1 MLMKRVL
8 AVLFTILLSGCL
20 TYDSYGY
27 RNDGY
32 YEDRYYSGGR
42 SHYDGYYSG
51 YGSDYAYWND
61 YPAYV
66 YGSAYYSVLWPVYR
80 GYYDPFYTPGFYY
93 GVTWYPRT
101 YFGLGHSWYSWP
113 YYHAYSPYR
122 YSYSDGYYDHW
133 DRRRGQVS
141 DRVSRGQSASVSHP
155 YSYGSARNEAERLA
169 YQSGVGRKQQ
179 GSEQPGLHYD
189 PFAARRSDRLSQS
202 RARGQMPA
210 RDQGGTGRGELPARA
225 PLQRNQEPYRTRID
239 RPVRSTEPARSRTP
253 DRAADQLRSR
263 DSGWVSTAP
272 GSTPEPTGEVRL
284 QRSRPAPYY
293 REVAGSQVPMT
304 RQQTLAEPRGVD
316 QPIER
321 SRSREMIDYQPIRQA
336 PVYRSERSV
345 HSDPMA
351 APPATQ
357 SYDRSSMPARQAYE
371 ARPAPQFEA
380 APSRGSYSAP
390 PSRSMDQPASR
401 PERSETRSSG
411 SAREEARR
419 SRDED

>member
-1 MLMKRVL
+1 MKRVL

-42 SHYDGYYSG
+42 TYYDGYYSG
-51 YGSDYAYWND
+51 YGSDYAYWNN

-141 DRVSRGQSASVSHP
+141 DRVSRGQSASVSNP
-155 YSYGSARNEAERLA
+155 YLYGSARNEAERLA
-169 YQSGVGRKQQ
+169 YQSGVGRKQR
-179 GSEQPGLHYD
+179 GAEQPGLHYD
-189 PFAARRSDRLSQS
+189 PFAAQRSDRLSQGG
-202 RARGQMPA
+202 ARGQMPA
-210 RDQGGTGRGELPARA
+210 RYQGGDGRGELPARA
-225 PLQRNQEPYRTRID
+225 PLQRSQEPYRTRID
-239 RPVRSTEPARSRTP
+239 RPVRSTQPERSRTP
-253 DRAADQLRSR
+253 DRSAEQLRSR
-263 DSGWVSTAP
+263 ESGWVSAAP
-272 GSTPEPTGEVRL
+272 GSTPEPTGESRL

-304 RQQTLAEPRGVD
+304 RQQVLAEPRAAEL
-316 QPIER
+316 QPER
-321 SRSREMIDYQPIRQA
+321 SRSREVIDYQPSRDTS
-336 PVYRSERSV
+336 VYRSERSIR
-345 HSDPMA
+345 SESISA
-351 APPATQ
+351 PATQ

-371 ARPAPQFEA
+371 ARPAPRFEA
-380 APSRGSYSAP
+380 APSRPSYSAQP
-390 PSRSMDQPASR
+390 ARSAEPSASR
-401 PERSETRSSG
+401 PERTESRSSG